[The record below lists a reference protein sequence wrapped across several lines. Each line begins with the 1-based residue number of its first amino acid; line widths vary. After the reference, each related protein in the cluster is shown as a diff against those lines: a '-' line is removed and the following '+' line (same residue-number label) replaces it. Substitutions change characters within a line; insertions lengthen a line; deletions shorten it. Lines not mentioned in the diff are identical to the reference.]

1 MTSAERSGAGERQLR
16 VRAIACE
23 IAYRELCFLA
33 AQARNIVDLCFLPK
47 GLHDLETPAMRAAI
61 QETIDATPTGTY
73 DAIVLGYGLC
83 SRGTV
88 GLKARPAPLVMP
100 RAHDCITFFLGS
112 AERYQR
118 EFDQHPG
125 TYYRTTGW
133 SERSFAALDGR
144 VRDRLGLNRT
154 YDDLVRQYGEDNAR
168 YIYELTTGWER
179 YYERIAYIELGL
191 GGQLGHGSRA
201 EQEAEGRGWRFVTLP
216 GDLGLLARLLDGPWD
231 ADDFLVVPAGQVV
244 VATNDARVL
253 AAQPDS
259 PEAPVAASGRD
270 GGKGRSQ

>member
-1 MTSAERSGAGERQLR
+1 MTSAERRGAGERQLR

-61 QETIDATPTGTY
+61 QEAIDATPTGTY

-144 VRDRLGLNRT
+144 VTDRLGLNRT

-191 GGQLGHGSRA
+191 GGQLGYDSRA

-231 ADDFLVVPAGQVV
+231 PEDFLVVPAGQVV

-253 AAQPDS
+253 AAQPDL
-259 PEAPVAASGRD
+259 PEALVAASGRD
-270 GGKGRSQ
+270 GGEGRSQ

>member
-1 MTSAERSGAGERQLR
+1 MTSAERTGSGERQLR

-23 IAYRELCFLA
+23 IAYRELCSLA

-47 GLHDLETPAMRAAI
+47 GLHDIETPAMCAAI
-61 QETIDATPTGTY
+61 QEAVDGTAAGTY
-73 DAIVLGYGLC
+73 DVIALGYGLC

-88 GLKARPAPLVMP
+88 GLQARTVPLVMP

-133 SERSFAALDGR
+133 SERSFAGVDGR
-144 VRDRLGLNRT
+144 VRDHLGLNRT
-154 YDDLVRQYGEDNAR
+154 YEELVRQYGEENAR
-168 YIYELTTGWER
+168 YIHELTTGWER
-179 YYERIAYIELGL
+179 YYERIAYIDLGL
-191 GGQLGHGSRA
+191 AGHLGYDSRA
-201 EQEAEGRGWRFVTLP
+201 EGEAETRGWRFVKLP
-216 GDLGLLARLLDGPWD
+216 GDLGLLARLLDGPWEPQE
-231 ADDFLVVPAGQVV
+231 FLLVSAGEMV

-253 AAQPDS
+253 GAQPAS
-259 PEAPVAASGRD
+259 AVALVRAAEGDGREGTD
-270 GGKGRSQ
+270 R

>member
-1 MTSAERSGAGERQLR
+1 MTSAERAGADGRQLR

-47 GLHDLETPAMRAAI
+47 GLHDIEAPAMRAAI
-61 QETIDATPTGTY
+61 QEAVDATAAGTY
-73 DAIVLGYGLC
+73 DLIALGYGLC

-88 GLKARPAPLVMP
+88 GLQARSVPLVMP

-133 SERSFAALDGR
+133 SERNFAAVDGR
-144 VRDRLGLNRT
+144 VTERLGLNRT
-154 YDDLVRQYGEDNAR
+154 YEELVRQYGEDNAR
-168 YIYELTTGWER
+168 YIHELATGWQR
-179 YYERIAYIELGL
+179 YYERIAYIDLGL
-191 GGQLGHGSRA
+191 GGHLGHDGRA
-201 EQEAEGRGWRFVTLP
+201 EEEAGKRGWRFVRLP
-216 GDLGLLARLLDGPWD
+216 GDLELLARLLDGPWD
-231 ADDFLVVPAGQVV
+231 PAEFLLVPVGQTV

-253 AAQPDS
+253 AAQPAS
-259 PEAPVAASGRD
+259 AEAQVSAAA
-270 GGKGRSQ
+270 GGGEGSDR